1 MESLLSWLVP
11 FLTGRQLYCLSD
23 SQDYKT
29 YADKDDL
36 QTAEEY
42 FCKECPPFGCQ
53 EEFSDLMILL
63 MEDNNLSMPNNADEA
78 EQLFLTLFTELQS
91 IL

>member
-1 MESLLSWLVP
+1 M
-11 FLTGRQLYCLSD
+11 YCRSD

-29 YADKDDL
+29 YVDKDDL

-53 EEFSDLMILL
+53 EEFSDLMLLL

>member
-1 MESLLSWLVP
+1 M
-11 FLTGRQLYCLSD
+11 YCLSD

-29 YADKDDL
+29 YVDKDDL

-53 EEFSDLMILL
+53 EEFSDLMLLL
-63 MEDNNLSMPNNADEA
+63 MDHKNLSMPNNADEA

>member
-1 MESLLSWLVP
+1 M
-11 FLTGRQLYCLSD
+11 YCLSD

-29 YADKDDL
+29 YEDKDDL

-53 EEFSDLMILL
+53 EEFSDLMLLL
-63 MEDNNLSMPNNADEA
+63 MEDNNLSMSNNADEA
-78 EQLFLTLFTELQS
+78 QQLFLTLFMELQS
-91 IL
+91 ILKHCKNGHGVLRLNT

>member
-1 MESLLSWLVP
+1 M
-11 FLTGRQLYCLSD
+11 YCLSD

-29 YADKDDL
+29 YVDNDDL

-42 FCKECPPFGCQ
+42 FCKGCPPFGCQ
-53 EEFSDLMILL
+53 EEFSDLMLLL
-63 MEDNNLSMPNNADEA
+63 MDDKNLSMPNNADEA
-78 EQLFLTLFTELQS
+78 ERLFLTLFTELQS